1 MAEIESADR
10 EELGT
15 SFLDP
20 ENRAPAKGANVVST
34 KLYWCSMIMGFAA
47 LEPWNEIL
55 SCMNYFQNVYKPD
68 YQPQFTLPMIIFF
81 PLVACQFLLIAYG
94 KHFSMKLKIVTS
106 MAILSFLVY
115 AFLLICRCIE
125 NKAASFWSIIAL
137 TLIIGTFNGI
147 VQSSVGGLVGA
158 MGCEGK
164 YMGANMT
171 GNGLSGILANLLTF
185 MCLGII
191 GGAAKDEFKST
202 MLFFMVMAVLMVG
215 CVYTAYIMLEDPVV
229 SDIVKNLPLEKPL
242 KEIFKLTWPVFKN
255 HGKNVFFTYICT
267 FIVFPGVALKNTVT
281 YFPKQWAVPF
291 VIFIFNFFDTIG
303 RFIPSYANFIKSKAV
318 VWICLFRVIFVVSTF
333 FIGFG
338 SFNGLFVTD
347 WWITV
352 NMACFAF
359 TNGLATSLTMMYG
372 ISEAEDKDREDAGK
386 IMTVFLT
393 GGIFIGSLLAQLVS
407 IIGN

>member
-229 SDIVKNLPLEKPL
+229 SDIVKNLSL
-242 KEIFKLTWPVFKN
+242 I
-255 HGKNVFFTYICT
+255 HICRCRR
-267 FIVFPGVALKNTVT
+267 IERCRSRWSP
-281 YFPKQWAVPF
+281 YH
-291 VIFIFNFFDTIG
+291 
-303 RFIPSYANFIKSKAV
+303 
-318 VWICLFRVIFVVSTF
+318 
-333 FIGFG
+333 
-338 SFNGLFVTD
+338 
-347 WWITV
+347 
-352 NMACFAF
+352 
-359 TNGLATSLTMMYG
+359 
-372 ISEAEDKDREDAGK
+372 
-386 IMTVFLT
+386 
-393 GGIFIGSLLAQLVS
+393 
-407 IIGN
+407 